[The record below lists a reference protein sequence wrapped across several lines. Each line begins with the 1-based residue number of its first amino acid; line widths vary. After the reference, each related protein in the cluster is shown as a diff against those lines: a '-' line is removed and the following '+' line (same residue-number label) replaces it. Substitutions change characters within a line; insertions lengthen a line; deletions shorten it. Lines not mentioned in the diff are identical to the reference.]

1 MNRRV
6 FWTVAGLLLAAAIH
20 PAPGGASGQS
30 KNKKA
35 SAPEV
40 FRGTAKVSTATAG
53 GEAHVSIEIDRYTD
67 EKDLKA
73 MEQALKS
80 GGSAAFLDAL
90 KRAPVAGRF
99 KVGDQTFTIRWAR
112 ERPSASGRVISV
124 VTDTPVYF
132 VGAGMPDAK
141 PRAGFDV
148 AVVMLN
154 MDSAGVGQGTLA
166 LAAKVKP
173 GGTAGVEVED
183 YASQPVKLVSVMRV
197 IS

>member
-1 MNRRV
+1 M
-6 FWTVAGLLLAAAIH
+6 
-20 PAPGGASGQS
+20 Q
-30 KNKKA
+30 
-35 SAPEV
+35 
-40 FRGTAKVSTATAG
+40 
-53 GEAHVSIEIDRYTD
+53 
-67 EKDLKA
+67 
-73 MEQALKS
+73 QALKT

-124 VTDTPVYF
+124 VTDTPIYF

-154 MDSAGVGQGTLA
+154 MDSSGVGQGTLA

-183 YASQPVKLVSVMRV
+183 YASQPVKLMSVMRV

>member
-1 MNRRV
+1 MSRRV
-6 FWTVAGLLLAAAIH
+6 LWTVAGLLFVATVH
-20 PAPGGASGQS
+20 PIAGGVSAQS
-30 KNKKA
+30 KNKKGA
-35 SAPEV
+35 APEV

-53 GEAHVSIEIDRYTD
+53 GEAHVSIEIDRYTP
-67 EKDLKA
+67 EKDLQA

-80 GGSAAFLDAL
+80 GGSAAFLEAL

-132 VGAGMPDAK
+132 VGAGVPGAK

-148 AVVMLN
+148 AVVLLN

-183 YASQPVKLVSVMRV
+183 YASEPVKLVSVFRV